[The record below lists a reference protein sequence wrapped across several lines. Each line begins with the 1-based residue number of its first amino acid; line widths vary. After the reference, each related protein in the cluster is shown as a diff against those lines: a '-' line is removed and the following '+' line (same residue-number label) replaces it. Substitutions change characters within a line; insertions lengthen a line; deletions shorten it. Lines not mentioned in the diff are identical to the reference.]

1 MMPKYIVTL
10 EIEAELAIRDIFQ
23 HYVDVAG
30 YEIADRNIT
39 MIEHAIN
46 TLDIMPNRCP
56 VSDFSPNVR
65 KLVMP
70 KLPYLIFYTILDFE
84 VVILDVVH
92 AKRDQN
98 LLFLKYGQ

>member
-1 MMPKYIVTL
+1 MTQKYIITL
-10 EIEAELAIRDIFQ
+10 EIEAEIAIQDIFQ
-23 HYVDVAG
+23 YYIDVAD
-30 YEIADRNIT
+30 YETADRNIT

-46 TLDIMPNRCP
+46 ALDTMPNRCP

-70 KLPYLIFYTILDFE
+70 KLPYLIFYTIRNFE
-84 VVILDVVH
+84 VVVLDVIH

-98 LLFLKYGQ
+98 FLFSKYNH